1 VTVHVQKG
9 WVTLAGTV
17 EDAYQP
23 RVAEVT
29 VRKLD
34 GVIGVSNLVEIRTSV
49 PTPDAQRLFGGTV
62 DRHPEIEADAIRV
75 TVEDSR
81 RAAHDWDGER
91 DQPLEIGNVDERG
104 RP

>member
-1 VTVHVQKG
+1 MHVQTG

-17 EDAYQP
+17 EDAYQR

-34 GVIGVSNLVEIRTSV
+34 GVVGVSNLVEIRTSV
-49 PTPDAQRLFGGTV
+49 PTPDAQRPFGGTV
-62 DRHPEIEADAIRV
+62 DRHPEIEADASGSPWR
-75 TVEDSR
+75 TTHG
-81 RAAHDWDGER
+81 AAHYWDGER

-104 RP
+104 RQ